1 MTKFYINADQED
13 STDDELVR
21 EQQKWM
27 QCLEPGSEL
36 FEKRKKLAKHGFVF
50 LSFSDL
56 TIFHRCSVLD
66 T

>member
-1 MTKFYINADQED
+1 MTTFYINADQED

-36 FEKRKKLAKHGFVF
+36 FEKEKD
-50 LSFSDL
+50 S
-56 TIFHRCSVLD
+56 
-66 T
+66 